1 VADDHG
7 DPEQL
12 LPSLNVAEVKAAA
25 LRDQLKAIL
34 QEALL
39 RQVECLQRLYD
50 VHCSIMT
57 PEVESMSTAE
67 KILNV
72 RLPVELHGQL
82 EQLVQAT
89 GRSKS
94 FLTIEAL
101 KSYVRQEQWQIADI
115 QAGLQEAD
123 QGEFATADEVRA
135 VYAKYGH

>member
-1 VADDHG
+1 MMLELQFMATAD
-7 DPEQL
+7 
-12 LPSLNVAEVKAAA
+12 
-25 LRDQLKAIL
+25 
-34 QEALL
+34 
-39 RQVECLQRLYD
+39 
-50 VHCSIMT
+50 
-57 PEVESMSTAE
+57 

-94 FLTIEAL
+94 FLTVEAL
-101 KSYVRQEQWQIADI
+101 KSYVNQEQWQIADV

-123 QGEFATADEVRA
+123 QGEFATAEEVRA